1 MHRTDTSS
9 ALFKWAPTPSHRTHA
24 ATKQRL
30 MEELPEGEE
39 ALYAYT
45 NAAAAASPTTGAAA
59 ALHVLTE
66 PLSPSEALLLFEAP
80 QKQLSPLSSS
90 PTAHQVRLVSCTLD
104 LTFTHLTLVQLSPSG
119 ANGSSDGLAGM
130 PRVSQRR
137 STASR
142 RRARSSTGSRS
153 PTRSSPGACCC
164 CRLTLT
170 RSASTLAHTV
180 FFMA

>member
-1 MHRTDTSS
+1 MHYSDTSS

-104 LTFTHLTLVQLSPSG
+104 LTLTHLALVQLSPS

-153 PTRSSPGACCC
+153 PSRSSPGACCC